1 MQTFNTYYK
10 DLQQK
15 VTAKEA
21 TFNKFYWTFSVY
33 FYLFKL
39 LYCTHLNELTCRK
52 AFIQFGFVRMIHS
65 YASCMAIIKLLLQWK
80 VRLPTNCYRYALYQP
95 SSNLICVVNII
106 WLIHLIL
113 HLIRNHHM
121 QKMWSKYHLL
131 FFPTIS
137 GRFWSL
143 NHVDSSLNHQGSC
156 QRGDFLGV
164 IRWKQICGGVFWGA
178 TIQWG

>member
-39 LYCTHLNELTCRK
+39 LYCTHLNELTYRK

-143 NHVDSSLNHQGSC
+143 SHV
-156 QRGDFLGV
+156 
-164 IRWKQICGGVFWGA
+164 
-178 TIQWG
+178 